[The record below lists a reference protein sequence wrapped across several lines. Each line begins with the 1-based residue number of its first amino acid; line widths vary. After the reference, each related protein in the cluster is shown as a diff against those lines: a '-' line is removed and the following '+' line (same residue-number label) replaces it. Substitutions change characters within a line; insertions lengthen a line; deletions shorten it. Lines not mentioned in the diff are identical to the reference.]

1 MYNSIV
7 FFNKNSFESNIQILL
22 SKYEFD
28 NIKNDFFW
36 CTGSESFIVNSE
48 DSLSG
53 IQLSIFK
60 KIFPSLVNDIGFE
73 NFDIQFCSSICFF
86 TLKEELNKR
95 FYPFKKGPIPI
106 SYDLICPKNGRPMI
120 LNNLGTHYL
129 EWYSEFGLYR
139 SIDLN
144 NESKSFFIHPITK
157 KFMFKNEKEFE
168 AFRFEFD
175 KDKWIPK
182 ILIENDQLFIRV
194 INVYDKKDKTLI
206 YRIINS
212 EFFMSGLDSIIT
224 PYEGDELLYFRS
236 YKITSEISEYIRE
249 NFNEV
254 KFDFYFDKY
263 EYYLEVLKA
272 DDFVYSYNEF
282 VKDLNIG

>member
-1 MYNSIV
+1 MYNSIA

-28 NIKNDFFW
+28 NIKNEFFW
-36 CTGSESFIVNSE
+36 CIGPENFIINSE

-53 IQLSIFK
+53 EQLIAFE
-60 KIFPSLVNDIGFE
+60 KIFSNLINDVNLK
-73 NFDIQFCSSICFF
+73 NYDIQFSRYIYFF

-106 SYDLICPKNGRPMI
+106 SYDLICPNNGRPMI
-120 LNNLGTHYL
+120 LNNLETHYL
-129 EWYSEFGLYR
+129 EWYSEFGLFK
-139 SIDLN
+139 SIDMN
-144 NESKSFFIHPITK
+144 NENKNFFIHPITK
-157 KFMFKNEKEFE
+157 KFMFKDEKEFE

-175 KDKWIPK
+175 KDKLIPK
-182 ILIENDQLFIRV
+182 VLIENDQLFVRV

-212 EFFMSGLDSIIT
+212 EFFMSGLDSIII

-236 YKITSEISEYIRE
+236 YRITNEISNYIGE

-254 KFDFYFDKY
+254 KIDFNFDKY

-282 VKDLNIG
+282 VKDLNVG